1 MLNLLPARIVLVVV
15 ILLIALFVL
24 PEGII
29 SKVPGA
35 ENLKDYM
42 GDTFSQF
49 WNAVKDLWQ
58 KMISWIDSIAVIVR
72 DAFNT
77 AQTTTQIVVRE
88 KVEAIEDITRAIDAL
103 NRLFSTTSIES
114 TE

>member
-1 MLNLLPARIVLVVV
+1 MDMLNLLPARIVLVVV

-35 ENLKDYM
+35 ENLKNYM
-42 GDTFSQF
+42 GDTFSDS
-49 WNAVKDLWQ
+49 WNTTKDLWQ
-58 KMISWIDSIAVIVR
+58 KLSAWIDGTAIVVR

-77 AQTTTQIVVRE
+77 AQTTAQIVV
-88 KVEAIEDITRAIDAL
+88 KQKLEAIEDIIKAIDAI
-103 NRLFSTTSIES
+103 NRLLGKTPAS
-114 TE
+114 